1 MTMTEEE
8 KQKLI
13 NNHWGYIEQLLT
25 YHGIDQRLR
34 QYYKTQYSDGF
45 YDGLSNKRKRWPK
58 SFSFHYATAYDHG
71 IKHLINEKKN
81 V

>member
-1 MTMTEEE
+1 MTEEE

-13 NNHWGYIEQLLT
+13 SDHWEYIEQLLT
-25 YHGIDQRLR
+25 YHGIDQK
-34 QYYKTQYSDGF
+34 QQQIYKTEYCDGF
-45 YDGLSNKRKRWPK
+45 YDGLSNKRKICPK
-58 SFSFHYATAYDHG
+58 SVNFHYATAYDHG